1 MVIFSIILATLM
13 YIFMIVMNTM
23 ANTLPLNGIATGA
36 VSFKYPNLFQP
47 SGITFSIW
55 GIIYILLLIFIIIQF
70 KSMKN
75 LHDEDVKQLFITIN
89 LLFALTSVLNGLWL
103 FAWHYDKMILS
114 TIIMLFLLITLIFI
128 VKKISFM
135 PFLSRAAFS
144 TYLGWITIAT
154 IANITITLVKIGVPS
169 YRPIAVLTT
178 VVVLLVG
185 LAISLMWIIKEKD
198 YIFGFVII
206 WAFIGIFL
214 RHIRQENLPRL
225 YPMIISVVAI
235 CFICLL
241 VVNSIVLSKSIK

>member
-169 YRPIAVLTT
+169 YRPIPVLTT

-185 LAISLMWIIKEKD
+185 LAISLIWIIKEKD

-206 WAFIGIFL
+206 WAFLGIFL